1 MTFILLGLL
10 LLIIISA
17 LFKKNKGQYH
27 SHWSYLIPDFKY
39 STEEFYKKL
48 NAGVVKNKIEKCR
61 SKVVL
66 EKEGNAF
73 SASRKYFKIS
83 WKEYDFYMCAAPFG
97 NGFFLSWWLFYKLRK
112 RELLVASIPFLGP
125 LLLQK
130 FFPVT
135 MYRLDTA
142 IMFMEYCHEVMLSEV
157 DSITEASGIRLTEVS
172 RKPTLKE
179 IFTR

>member
-1 MTFILLGLL
+1 MLFIILGV
-10 LLIIISA
+10 LLITVLSA

-39 STEEFYKKL
+39 STEEFYEKLKK
-48 NAGVVKNKIEKCR
+48 GVVQNKIDKCQSR
-61 SKVVL
+61 VVM

-97 NGFFLSWWLFYKLRK
+97 NGFFLSWWLFYKFRK
-112 RELLVASIPFLGP
+112 REIIVASIPFLGP
-125 LLLQK
+125 ALLQK

-157 DSITEASGIRLTEVS
+157 DSITETSGIRLAEES

-179 IFTR
+179 IFNR